1 MAETSGISRRR
12 AAALS
17 EGSVDYT
24 TRRNELIRVA
34 AILFKEKGYRS
45 TTLNDI
51 AKAVGLDRAS
61 VYYYIGGKEEFF
73 REAVKG
79 ILDDNLAEAEHLVR
93 LKKATP
99 RAKLERLVEMLMTSY
114 ENNYPYAYV
123 YIQQDMHKVADRATP
138 WARQMARQ
146 THRFEKAVLA
156 LIQEGVEQKAF
167 RKDVMP
173 ELAANAIFGMLN
185 WTNRWHRPGG
195 KHTAAEIS
203 RAFSK
208 IFFEGIEPRKSRD

>member
-1 MAETSGISRRR
+1 MAESSRISKRR

-17 EGSVDYT
+17 DGGVEYT
-24 TRRNELIRVA
+24 AKRNDLIRVA
-34 AILFKEKGYRS
+34 ATLFKEKGYRS

-51 AKAVGLDRAS
+51 AKAAGLDRAT

-79 ILDDNLAEAEHLVR
+79 ILGDNLAEAEHLVR
-93 LKKATP
+93 LKKAKP
-99 RAKLERLVEMLMTSY
+99 REKLERLVEMLMTSY
-114 ENNYPYAYV
+114 DNNYPYAYV
-123 YIQQDMHKVADRATP
+123 YIQQDMHKVADIATP
-138 WARQMARQ
+138 WAKQMARQ

-156 LIQEGVEQKAF
+156 LIQEGMEQKAF
-167 RKDVMP
+167 RKDITP

-195 KHTAAEIS
+195 KNSAKEIAQ
-203 RAFSK
+203 AFSK
-208 IFFEGIEPRKSRD
+208 IFFEGIESK